1 MKSFVEHTYIGSGP
15 KAKAAAKAHL
25 NYIQHRGGHDKEL
38 GGRTFFDRDRDDSSG
53 ADFRRALARASD
65 YGALMHKLILSPGC
79 KNVNLREYTRE
90 VVEALGDSKGLE
102 LQWHAVIHKNTDHD
116 HVHVAILGRDEKGR
130 QLKLDRHDHN
140 YAREVGDK
148 YLERKHE
155 FDRYFEN
162 TLENIVLKEAPPERG
177 LDLEKLF
184 KPFRPEKDK
193 KQPAR
198 DKQDRKRKENKEFF
212 SRKERPTQLPAR
224 KKNRKQRLLEA
235 RGRNDFYHD
244 LYVSNM
250 NRQRLNQL
258 KEAKPDLGHFIEQE
272 LAQQDRHDAIRREE
286 IAKKVAELDR
296 ILGIAPAKT
305 REKKTEIEQK
315 KREPE
320 THRINTDEIDM
331 ELIASE
337 DKLVLH
343 NGDVISKYDTAEFLK
358 AKNNELKSSPRS
370 EWLNRD
376 DYGTL
381 WTWINS
387 KERFGDNCFGDPPI
401 RSIEKGIDEKAA
413 YVPVD
418 REDIDL
424 DSIASNDKLLLKNGE
439 YISKY
444 DSAEYLKELDAT
456 LKASPKS
463 QWLDKNDYN
472 KLHTWIGAKDRDGE
486 SCYGNPPLK
495 NRDEKEQELEQ
506 SPGPFEPIPSEEQPS
521 PDSER
526 LETDRVNN
534 LLDELRAQT
543 RNLDIHEQAAEL
555 RALHVQYTE
564 KIFGVQ
570 EPQDIAS
577 TTNSE
582 MESESAEK
590 KETPEIPMEHEPE
603 IQIEKIKIQEL
614 EVPIVEIEP
623 VSDTPTQGELD
634 EKELQ
639 IEERKQSLDYFE
651 KLVEEL
657 KALLEARAKEEEKRL
672 KEEQER
678 EEKERE
684 EREKE
689 ER

>member
-1 MKSFVEHTYIGSGP
+1 MKSVVKHSYIRSGP
-15 KAKAAAKAHL
+15 KAKATAKAHL

-38 GGRTFFDRDRDDSSG
+38 GGRTFFDRDREDSSG

-65 YGALMHKLILSPGC
+65 YGAVMHKLILSPGC
-79 KNVNLREYTRE
+79 KNVNLQEYTRE

-116 HVHVAILGRDEKGR
+116 HVHVAILGRDAKGR
-130 QLKLDRHDHN
+130 QLKLDRHDHD
-140 YAREVGDK
+140 YAREIGDK

-193 KQPAR
+193 KQP
-198 DKQDRKRKENKEFF
+198 DKQDPKGKEDKEFF

-224 KKNRKQRLLEA
+224 KKGRKQRLMDA

-258 KEAKPDLGHFIEQE
+258 KEAKPELEHFIEQE
-272 LAQQDRHDAIRREE
+272 LAQQDRHDAVRREE

-315 KREPE
+315 KGEPE
-320 THRINTDEIDM
+320 KRKINRDEINL
-331 ELIASE
+331 ELIATE

-401 RSIEKGIDEKAA
+401 RSLEKDIDEKAA

-424 DSIASNDKLLLKNGE
+424 DRIASNDKILLKNGE

-444 DSAEYLKELDAT
+444 DSAEYLKELDTT
-456 LKASPKS
+456 LQSSPKS
-463 QWLDKNDYN
+463 QWLDKNDYK

-486 SCYGNPPLK
+486 GCYGNPPLL

-506 SPGPFEPIPSEEQPS
+506 TAEPVEANQPDGPPSLLDP
-521 PDSER
+521 ER
-526 LETDRVNN
+526 LETVRVNG
-534 LLDELRAQT
+534 LLDELRVQT
-543 RNLDIHEQAAEL
+543 QSLDMQGQAAQL

-564 KIFGVQ
+564 KIFRVQ
-570 EPQDIAS
+570 EPQELAG
-577 TTNSE
+577 TAQSE
-582 MESESAEK
+582 VDNESVDK
-590 KETPEIPMEHEPE
+590 KETPNIEKEHEPE
-603 IQIEKIKIQEL
+603 IQIEEIKIQEL
-614 EVPIVEIEP
+614 EVPIVEIEG
-623 VSDTPTQGELD
+623 VSDTPTQGEVD
-634 EKELQ
+634 EKELE

-657 KALLEARAKEEEKRL
+657 KALLEARALEEEKRL